1 MKWSIELLTEE
12 LTRVGCFKKIM
23 NIKKALHW
31 FKMEGFIRFYSAF
44 VGVAGF
50 TPTSIYPY
58 FTD

>member
-31 FKMEGFIRFYSAF
+31 FKMEGFIRFYSAS

-50 TPTSIYPY
+50 NLTN
-58 FTD
+58 